1 MAKIKTQSRLVVR
14 AQFTVSNLPP
24 WLSGLCLVNK
34 EAFVM
39 QKIESKLTVYFDG
52 PFWVGIYERISD
64 GLLEVSKITFGTE
77 PKDYE
82 VYEYLLQNR
91 YLLRFSP
98 PVKADEKPDAKINPK
113 RMRRIINK
121 QLETQG
127 IGTKSQQALK
137 LQHEENKIIRNK
149 KSREQ
154 REAEKQV
161 QFELRQQRKKQ
172 KHKGH

>member
-1 MAKIKTQSRLVVR
+1 LVVR

-34 EAFVM
+34 GAFVV
-39 QKIESKLTVYFDG
+39 QKIESKLTIYFDD
-52 PFWVGIYERISD
+52 PFWVGVYERISD
-64 GLLEVSKITFGTE
+64 GLLEVCKITFGAE

-82 VYEYLLQNR
+82 IYEYLLQNWH
-91 YLLRFSP
+91 LLRFSP
-98 PVKADEKPDAKINPK
+98 PIRANEKPDAKINPK
-113 RMRRIINK
+113 RMQRAIKK

-137 LQHEENKIIRNK
+137 LQHEENKIIRK
-149 KSREQ
+149 EKSREQ
-154 REAEKQV
+154 RVAEKRM
-161 QFELRQQRKKQ
+161 QFELRQQKKKQ